1 MDFFKLQGSND
12 IVSSESV
19 VTHEAVSKDI
29 EEKEMMSKMKQE
41 LDAIEQRLEN
51 EESFVAFFMKYGDA
65 ENSPIRTQFDDSSC
79 FLYKSDYLSDTETKK
94 SATFNGVV
102 NLETACGDMTSKLAR
117 DLSDD
122 TWIEEHTI
130 VTENGDDLSGTDTKK
145 SVTFNG
151 MNGDIVAY
159 RVKTLCGD
167 MTSKLAC
174 DLSDDAWVEEHR
186 IVTEN
191 GKACILMEYPGWC
204 GVQGVSGT
212 LSSRERDCQKREEG
226 ITFMQVEV
234 HADVDQAPLWR

>member
-1 MDFFKLQGSND
+1 MDFFKLQGSKD

-19 VTHEAVSKDI
+19 VTNEAVSKDI

-79 FLYKSDYLSDTETKK
+79 FSYKSDYLSDTETKK

-102 NLETACGDMTSKLAR
+102 DLETACGDMTSKLP
-117 DLSDD
+117 
-122 TWIEEHTI
+122 
-130 VTENGDDLSGTDTKK
+130 
-145 SVTFNG
+145 
-151 MNGDIVAY
+151 
-159 RVKTLCGD
+159 
-167 MTSKLAC
+167 C
-174 DLSDDAWVEEHR
+174 DLSDDAWVEEHM

-226 ITFMQVEV
+226 ITFLQVEV